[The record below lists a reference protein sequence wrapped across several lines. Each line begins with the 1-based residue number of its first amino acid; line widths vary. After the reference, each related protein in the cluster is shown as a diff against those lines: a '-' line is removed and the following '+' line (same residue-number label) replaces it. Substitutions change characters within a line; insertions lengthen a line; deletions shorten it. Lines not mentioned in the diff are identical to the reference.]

1 MCMNNAFD
9 FADVQ
14 NINKTRQYSWILRN
28 WNYPLVM
35 LHIFVNKQV
44 GNYLYSQICIYGYIR
59 ISMGHGKKCNE
70 NSNFTK
76 RLLMVSCKPQKNAT
90 EECKPVE

>member
-1 MCMNNAFD
+1 
-9 FADVQ
+9 
-14 NINKTRQYSWILRN
+14 
-28 WNYPLVM
+28 
-35 LHIFVNKQV
+35 
-44 GNYLYSQICIYGYIR
+44 
-59 ISMGHGKKCNE
+59 MGHGKKCNE

>member
-1 MCMNNAFD
+1 MELSSSHAAYFCKQTSWQLFVWLDMYIWIYAYFD
-9 FADVQ
+9 TSLP
-14 NINKTRQYSWILRN
+14 KSRN
-28 WNYPLVM
+28 
-35 LHIFVNKQV
+35 
-44 GNYLYSQICIYGYIR
+44 GN
-59 ISMGHGKKCNE
+59 SMGHGKKCNE